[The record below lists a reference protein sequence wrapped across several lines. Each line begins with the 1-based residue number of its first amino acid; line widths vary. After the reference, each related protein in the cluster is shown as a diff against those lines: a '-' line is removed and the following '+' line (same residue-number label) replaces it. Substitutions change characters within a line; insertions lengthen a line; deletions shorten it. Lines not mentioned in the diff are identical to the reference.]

1 MVKNAMTRRFSLR
14 FFYIFEIA
22 NTVLWFFFLRKI
34 EKTLMEKMENLFH
47 LAITI
52 KEMEFCFFLGF
63 LSLGLKCMV
72 SDIVWKSILT
82 V

>member
-1 MVKNAMTRRFSLR
+1 MTRRFSLR
-14 FFYIFEIA
+14 FFHIFEIA
-22 NTVLWFFFLRKI
+22 NIVIFFLEKKK

-63 LSLGLKCMV
+63 LLLGLKCMV
-72 SDIVWKSILT
+72 SDIV
-82 V
+82 